1 MRPGLTFKL
10 SVLLALIGVLA
21 SGTTGYYAYHA
32 NRAMLVRE
40 AERSLLTSTELLGE
54 RFSVAINDVAADAQV
69 LATMPSSGSIA
80 HTDDGSS
87 ANAGRDRLGRG
98 VFSFI
103 AA

>member
-69 LATMPSSGSIA
+69 LATMPSSARVAQSDNDSG
-80 HTDDGSS
+80 T
-87 ANAGRDRLGRG
+87 NAERDRLAE
-98 VFSFI
+98 VFS
-103 AA
+103 